1 MSKVRPPYPAEFRD
15 RELQP
20 LEGES
25 LLPAFGRA
33 DWSRTQ
39 SIFFEHE
46 GNRALRAGEWKLVS
60 GEGGPWE
67 LYNITEDRTEMTD
80 LAATELRRR
89 GAMERDWYAWA
100 ERMHVNL
107 SLREDLADLLAAE
120 ENFTMPELRRER

>member
-1 MSKVRPPYPAEFRD
+1 MIT
-15 RELQP
+15 L
-20 LEGES
+20 
-25 LLPAFGRA
+25 
-33 DWSRTQ
+33 SRW
-39 SIFFEHE
+39 
-46 GNRALRAGEWKLVS
+46 AGEWKLVS